1 MKKQIDWKSMNW
13 KDILCWAAIGI
24 LVLVSLIILLVYVS
38 RSGSKASV
46 PAPAATSAS
55 APVEPTIV
63 ERVKEVL
70 VPTEKEITA
79 DIIQDGLQD
88 MGVLITQEYWFTEV
102 MTYSSVQKLFGKLT
116 LGFTE
121 SSYVAGYDGV
131 ITAGLDFTSVTVD
144 KNETTKTI
152 TVTVPKCEIR
162 SIDID
167 PNSFVL
173 YSERE
178 SVTNPIS
185 VADYNDSVV
194 ELERNAK
201 EKALKRGLLEQAD
214 QNAAAIITNF
224 VSGLVD
230 PSEYKIQ
237 LKTR

>member
-1 MKKQIDWKSMNW
+1 MKKQINW
-13 KDILCWAAIGI
+13 KEVKWKDVLCWSAIFI
-24 LVLVSLIILLVYVS
+24 LVLLSLIILLVYVS
-38 RSGSKASV
+38 RSGSRASV
-46 PAPAATSAS
+46 PAPTATT
-55 APVEPTIV
+55 APTPAEPTIV

-79 DIIQDGLQD
+79 EIIQDGLRD

-102 MTYSSVQKLFGKLT
+102 MTYSSVQKLFGALT

-131 ITAGLDFTSVTVD
+131 ITAGLDFTAIKVE
-144 KNETTKTI
+144 KNEISKTVI
-152 TVTVPKCEIR
+152 ITVPKCTIQNV
-162 SIDID
+162 DID

-185 VADYNDSVV
+185 VADYNDSLV
-194 ELERNAK
+194 ELEKNAK
-201 EKALKRGLLEQAD
+201 EKALKRGVLTEAD
-214 QNAAAIITNF
+214 KNAAAIITNF

-230 PSEYKIQ
+230 TDVYRIQ
-237 LKTR
+237 LNTK